1 MKKLIFKKLAKDVS
15 LFFLISIVSISVIIW
30 IIQAVNYLDLV
41 SEDGHSLKVYF
52 LYTLYSFPKIISK
65 ILPFVFMIALFYI
78 ILKYEINNE
87 LLIYW
92 VNGISKLNFLNS
104 VIIITLYYILFQ
116 LILTLIV
123 VPYTLDKGRSFF
135 RSSNTD
141 MFSNV
146 IKEKKFSDIIKNFT
160 IYVDDKNQNILNN
173 IFIKEQLGENK
184 SQITIA
190 ETGEIINNELNKILI
205 LRNGKII
212 NNENKDQNIIDFSE
226 FRINLSKYN
235 TSTITHQKTQE
246 MNTLSLVKCLIE
258 IKNNQNLFEKNKI
271 DKVFFKGCNSKISNA
286 ILEEF
291 LKRFFSPIFL
301 LLIGLSSSLIILNN
315 KNDHNA
321 KIKNISI
328 FILGIF
334 FIFASE
340 VGLRS
345 SGKSINNI
353 LIYIISPLFMSCLIY
368 LLFFF
373 NKFKLRN

>member
-246 MNTLSLVKCLIE
+246 MNTLCLVKCLIE
-258 IKNNQNLFEKNKI
+258 MKNNQNL
-271 DKVFFKGCNSKISNA
+271 C
-286 ILEEF
+286 
-291 LKRFFSPIFL
+291 
-301 LLIGLSSSLIILNN
+301 
-315 KNDHNA
+315 
-321 KIKNISI
+321 
-328 FILGIF
+328 
-334 FIFASE
+334 E
-340 VGLRS
+340 VS
-345 SGKSINNI
+345 
-353 LIYIISPLFMSCLIY
+353 
-368 LLFFF
+368 
-373 NKFKLRN
+373 